1 MANNLDLC
9 SGLSELATQV
19 RSITLQLLSS
29 AEPSQLLWAPPGTSN
44 HTLWHA
50 GHALWVADILT
61 IEPITGQSELPMGW
75 EETFGQDS
83 RPGTTSKW
91 PDRSEVIGLLDTQ
104 LQRARHLFAEQ
115 ASSIEER
122 ANVMSPKCGW
132 PLLQGIVHG
141 WHDEAKHQGE
151 MHLLAKMWRNQQR

>member
-1 MANNLDLC
+1 MAKNLDLC

-19 RSITLQLLSS
+19 RSITVHLLSS
-29 AEPSQLLWAPPGTSN
+29 AESSQLMWTPPGTSN
-44 HTLWHA
+44 HALWHA

-61 IEPITGQSELPMGW
+61 IEPITGRSELPAGW
-75 EETFGQDS
+75 EAMFGQDS
-83 RPGTTSKW
+83 QPAMNSKW
-91 PDRSEVIGLLDTQ
+91 PDRAEVVGLLEAQ
-104 LQRARHLFAEQ
+104 LQRVRQLFTEQ

-122 ANVMSPKCGW
+122 ANVMSPVCGW

-151 MHLLAKMWRNQQR
+151 MHLLAKLYRIR